1 MVMVFYSFFSR
12 LHDDI
17 NKVYK
22 KLRESYKRQLAL
34 TEDCKVAL
42 PVLKKQKLYNVETM
56 SKLEQIAIRPNTPP
70 LLAWNEKK

>member
-1 MVMVFYSFFSR
+1 MVFYLFSSR

-42 PVLKKQKLYNVETM
+42 PALKKQKLYDDETM
-56 SKLEQIAIRPNTPP
+56 NKLEQISTRPNTPP
-70 LLAWNEKK
+70 PFGLE